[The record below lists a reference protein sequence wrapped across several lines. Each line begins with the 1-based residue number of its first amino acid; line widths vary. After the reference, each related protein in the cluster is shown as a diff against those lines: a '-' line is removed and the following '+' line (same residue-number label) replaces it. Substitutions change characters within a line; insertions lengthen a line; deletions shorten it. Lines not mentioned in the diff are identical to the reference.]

1 LEKGKREVQGEPAA
15 ITFERPGLVGR
26 ERPSDP
32 EVEWEAPE
40 KEVVS
45 EPKAPTVEK
54 IEKMDKIVASEP
66 KKDKKDKKDKDTSN
80 EVTKEPKES
89 KEAKIVKKDTTTD
102 LNMSKRAPTPE
113 LYTFP
118 PRIVTEYKP
127 LGYQAKTWMF
137 DRMKTD
143 AEREYE
149 KNIKTK
155 KDDEIPTHYHLKKIT
170 LDRQN
175 EDDRRNPYIRKRTAT
190 HKDKWY
196 HLRTAA
202 LGTDEV
208 EIRKIVTDVILDA
221 PKQDSSHVEPKY

>member
-1 LEKGKREVQGEPAA
+1 MVRVVVDKVKREVRAEPGT
-15 ITFERPGLVGR
+15 ITFEKPGVAGR
-26 ERPSDP
+26 ERASDP
-32 EVEWEAPE
+32 EVEWTAPE
-40 KEVVS
+40 KEVVN
-45 EPKAPTVEK
+45 EPKAPQVEIVQKVEK
-54 IEKMDKIVASEP
+54 TMSSEP
-66 KKDKKDKKDKDTSN
+66 KKDKKDKKDKETAT
-80 EVTKEPKES
+80 EVTKEPKM
-89 KEAKIVKKDTTTD
+89 VKKETNTD

-113 LYTFP
+113 LYSFP
-118 PRIVTEYKP
+118 PKIAMEYKP

-155 KDDEIPTHYHLKKIT
+155 KDDEIPTHWHLKKIT

-175 EDDRRNPYIRKRTAT
+175 EDNRRNPYVRKRTAT

-208 EIRKIVTDVILDA
+208 EIRKIVTDVVLDA
-221 PKQDSSHVEPKY
+221 NKQDSSHVEPKY